1 MLIKTVIRQ
10 GEYYDSVKLM
20 IATKELSEFEGIKE
34 AAILMGTD
42 LNKEVLK
49 RTGLLTPE
57 SESAAPE
64 DLIIAISSESQEAI
78 DKALDAVDG
87 LLNKHDSGDDESEY
101 RPKSFDSAMKIMPGL
116 NFCIISVPG
125 KYAKREAMKAL
136 KNDMHVLLFS
146 DNVTKEEELELK
158 TYARDNGLLLMG
170 PDCGTAMINN
180 VPLGFAN
187 KIRKGNIGLVGAAGT
202 GMQEVMVL
210 VHKLGGGISQAIGTG
225 GRDLSV
231 EIGGITMLQGIEAL
245 NEDDDTKVIVVI
257 SKPPAEEISDKML
270 SYIKEKVEKP
280 VVINFIG
287 GDKKKVEAI
296 GKVGATTLEEAAV
309 EAVKLAEAS
318 LSSSF
323 NIETDEEIK
332 AIAKREA
339 KLIKPE
345 QKYLRGLYSGGTL
358 CYESMLVLRDYIG
371 DVYSN
376 TPLNNTMKLEDAT
389 KTVGNCCIDYGDDQF
404 TVGRAHPMIDTTLRE
419 EEFMKEI
426 EKDDV
431 AVIIMDVVIGYGT
444 HKDPAGVFAKRIKQA
459 KQKLEQKGKHV
470 PIICYVCG
478 TDEDPQNWTEQKSK
492 LEEAGAIVVNTNA
505 KASQLA
511 GMIINEL

>member
-1 MLIKTVIRQ
+1 
-10 GEYYDSVKLM
+10 
-20 IATKELSEFEGIKE
+20 
-34 AAILMGTD
+34 
-42 LNKEVLK
+42 
-49 RTGLLTPE
+49 
-57 SESAAPE
+57 
-64 DLIIAISSESQEAI
+64 
-78 DKALDAVDG
+78 
-87 LLNKHDSGDDESEY
+87 
-101 RPKSFDSAMKIMPGL
+101 
-116 NFCIISVPG
+116 
-125 KYAKREAMKAL
+125 
-136 KNDMHVLLFS
+136 
-146 DNVTKEEELELK
+146 
-158 TYARDNGLLLMG
+158 
-170 PDCGTAMINN
+170 
-180 VPLGFAN
+180 
-187 KIRKGNIGLVGAAGT
+187 
-202 GMQEVMVL
+202 
-210 VHKLGGGISQAIGTG
+210 
-225 GRDLSV
+225 
-231 EIGGITMLQGIEAL
+231 
-245 NEDDDTKVIVVI
+245 
-257 SKPPAEEISDKML
+257 ML
-270 SYIKEKVEKP
+270 SYIKEKGKP

-389 KTVGNCCIDYGDDQF
+389 KPTGNCCIDYGDDQF

-444 HKDPAGVFAKRIKQA
+444 HKDPAGVLQKELNKQNKTRA
-459 KQKLEQKGKHV
+459 KGKHV

-478 TDEDPQNWTEQKSK
+478 TDEDPQNWTEQNQNLKK
-492 LEEAGAIVVNTNA
+492 
-505 KASQLA
+505 Q
-511 GMIINEL
+511 ELSWLIPMQKHLNWPA